1 MKRKTILS
9 EYGYLLVMGLCLA
22 CSAALLVSVTI
33 DKPIV
38 AIAREHVP
46 VLRVE
51 KAAEQEAKLTETP
64 METDAVKPDDL
75 QVHNSGFLLTEEMLE
90 KQLSS
95 FLPENFPAEDPD
107 VSLEGGM
114 VQLSFDMS
122 RAALK
127 SWLKDQGLEL
137 GVKRELLLQML
148 CRQRR

>member
-1 MKRKTILS
+1 M
-9 EYGYLLVMGLCLA
+9 
-22 CSAALLVSVTI
+22 
-33 DKPIV
+33 
-38 AIAREHVP
+38 
-46 VLRVE
+46 
-51 KAAEQEAKLTETP
+51 
-64 METDAVKPDDL
+64 
-75 QVHNSGFLLTEEMLE
+75 HNSGFLLTEEMLE

-107 VSLEGGM
+107 VSLKGGM

-148 CRQRR
+148 PRQVELEGLFAVSADEDGLHLRPVSLTAGGRSFSMEGLPETLFSALDSGINALLQSAGVQF